1 MVRSVAVV
9 AQMSLSPRLF
19 SLILI
24 IKIYIYM
31 IKVSKK
37 IIDLVLKKNFTDG
50 GANMG
55 AIDSGFHWAKISV
68 QSLWKL
74 FSFFI

>member
-1 MVRSVAVV
+1 MRSVAVV

-24 IKIYIYM
+24 IKIYIYR
-31 IKVSKK
+31 IKASK
-37 IIDLVLKKNFTDG
+37 IINLVLKKNFTDG

-55 AIDSGFHWAKISV
+55 AIDSGFH
-68 QSLWKL
+68 
-74 FSFFI
+74 